1 MNIKELIEQ
10 LSTMDPEMQ
19 VMMQK
24 DAEGTGYSPL
34 SGCEPSRIYDARW
47 LAWMAQAPDMDQE
60 EWEEILKMPHACVL
74 FPVN

>member
-24 DAEGTGYSPL
+24 DVEGTGYSPL
-34 SGCEPSRIYDARW
+34 SGCEQSRIYDAS
-47 LAWMAQAPDMDQE
+47 WMAQGLDMSRE
-60 EWEEILKMPHACVL
+60 EWEQILKMPHACVL